1 MLARLISPLLLRPA
15 PLSSAAAAAAAA
27 DADTAA
33 AADAAAAEMRIRAL
47 CTIWGQHN
55 MRSGGR
61 NCMIAMVVDWRPVI
75 RGVSFCFLPR
85 LE

>member
-15 PLSSAAAAAAAA
+15 PLSSAAAAAA
-27 DADTAA
+27 DAA
-33 AADAAAAEMRIRAL
+33 AVAAAAAAEMRIRAV

-55 MRSGGR
+55 MRSGSR
-61 NCMIAMVVDWRPVI
+61 NCMIAMVVDRRPVI